1 MDFDAIFNIVIS
13 AGMGVIVFFL
23 KYFFDKLNSRASRAE
38 LNELKE
44 KVEHADEKYAS
55 KAEMDDLK
63 KSIDKINDITDEI
76 KSNTLR
82 REDFLQV
89 TTRLESKIDDL
100 MRRN

>member
-1 MDFDAIFNIVIS
+1 MDFDAVFNIVIS

-55 KAEMDDLK
+55 KAELNDLKKQIDKIETNIDFLKENTVRNGDFVRMMTRLENKIDDLK
-63 KSIDKINDITDEI
+63 KE
-76 KSNTLR
+76 
-82 REDFLQV
+82 
-89 TTRLESKIDDL
+89 
-100 MRRN
+100 

>member
-55 KAEMDDLK
+55 KAELNDLK
-63 KSIDKINDITDEI
+63 KQIDKIETNI
-76 KSNTLR
+76 
-82 REDFLQV
+82 DFLKENAV
-89 TTRLESKIDDL
+89 RNAEFVRMMSRLETMIDSL
-100 MRRN
+100 KKE

>member
-44 KVEHADEKYAS
+44 KIEHADDRYAS
-55 KAEMDDLK
+55 KSELDVLKKQIDKIETNIDFLKENTVRNGDFVRMMTRLENKIDDLK
-63 KSIDKINDITDEI
+63 KE
-76 KSNTLR
+76 
-82 REDFLQV
+82 
-89 TTRLESKIDDL
+89 
-100 MRRN
+100 

>member
-1 MDFDAIFNIVIS
+1 MDFDAVFNIVIS

-55 KAEMDDLK
+55 KAELNDLK
-63 KSIDKINDITDEI
+63 KQIDKIETNI
-76 KSNTLR
+76 
-82 REDFLQV
+82 DFLKENAV
-89 TTRLESKIDDL
+89 RNAEFVRMMSRLETMIDSL
-100 MRRN
+100 KKE